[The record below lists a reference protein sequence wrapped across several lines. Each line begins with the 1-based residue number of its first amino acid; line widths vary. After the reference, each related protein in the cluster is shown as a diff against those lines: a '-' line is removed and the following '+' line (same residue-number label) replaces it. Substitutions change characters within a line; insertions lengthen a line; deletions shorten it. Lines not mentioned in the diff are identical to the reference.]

1 MVFLHIFTLI
11 DGKLKILPNG
21 LLPIARKQGSNKCR
35 ARGGCSLAGDDR
47 ADENIALLSM
57 HTLWVREHNRIVKE
71 LKSLNPN
78 WNNEKL
84 FQTTRKI
91 VGAMLQHITYNEY
104 LPFLINLP
112 EYKGYN
118 PNVDPSIING
128 FANAAFRYGHS
139 LVPNS
144 FEQLDMGFNRK
155 HKPMALQD
163 AFLNR
168 AFISA
173 NGIEPTMFG
182 LVKNVSRTVDEGFA
196 FGIARKLF
204 VGIGSNDY
212 LDLTALNIQRGRDH
226 GLRGYN
232 IYRKIC
238 GLGVSKTWKGIKNTM
253 VPGAGDRFQ
262 KVYTKP
268 DDIDLFAGGISEIQ
282 ASGSIVGPLFQCILS
297 RQFKNLRDGDRFY
310 YENKDVFSP
319 SQLKEIKRVKLSKV
333 LCNNL
338 KDIVSIQPDA
348 FLADTKGNSR
358 KSCDSIQNFKLDAWR
373 EN

>member
-1 MVFLHIFTLI
+1 M
-11 DGKLKILPNG
+11 
-21 LLPIARKQGSNKCR
+21 LPIAHNQGSNGCHT
-35 ARGGCSLAGDDR
+35 RGGCSLSGDDR

-57 HTLWVREHNRIVKE
+57 HTLWVREHNRIAEE
-71 LKSLNPN
+71 LKKLNPN
-78 WNNEKL
+78 WNNDKL
-84 FQTTRKI
+84 FYTARKI

-104 LPFLINLP
+104 LPFLIDLP

-118 PNVDPSIING
+118 PNINPSIING
-128 FANAAFRYGHS
+128 FATAAFRYGHS

-155 HKPMALQD
+155 QKPMTLQE

-182 LVKNVSRTVDEGFA
+182 LVKNFSRTVDEGFA
-196 FGIARKLF
+196 FAIARKLF
-204 VGIGSNDY
+204 VGIGSNDF
-212 LDLTALNIQRGRDH
+212 LDLTALNIQRGWDH

-232 IYRKIC
+232 TYRQIC
-238 GLGVSKTWKGIKNTM
+238 GLTVSKTWKRIKETM

-262 KVYTKP
+262 KVYKRP
-268 DDIDLFAGGISEIQ
+268 DDIDLFAGGIAEIHDR
-282 ASGSIVGPLFQCILS
+282 GSIVGPLFKCILS

-310 YENKDVFSP
+310 YEHKGVFTP
-319 SQLKEIKRVKLSKV
+319 PQLKEIKRVRFSKV

-338 KDIVSIQPDA
+338 KEVVSIQPDA
-348 FLADTKGNSR
+348 FLEGTKRNSR
-358 KSCDSIQNFKLDAWR
+358 KSCASIQNFNLDPWK